1 MSRFLLC
8 VVFFLCLKVDCS
20 FGIADQYRCRQ
31 ENEAGHNEEVTS
43 CTECLWTEG
52 KPLKLDSH
60 YNFHAHFTIHK
71 SHNTAV
77 QYDLLILLITIIN

>member
-1 MSRFLLC
+1 MLC
-8 VVFFLCLKVDCS
+8 VVFLLCLKVDCS